1 MEKII
6 GRKKEISELE
16 RLYASK
22 KPEFV
27 VVYGRRRIGKTFLVR
42 NLFEERILFLHTA
55 LSPSEFAK
63 KELNDY
69 QLQAFY
75 NTLQNSGCDME
86 QAPKDWFEAFMYLR
100 KFIESKHQELEGRQL
115 VFIDELPWMDVKGS
129 GFVTAFEHFWN
140 SWASAQDYL
149 MLVVC
154 GSATTWINDKLLNNY
169 GGLYGRI
176 TAEIR
181 LAPFSLHECEQYLE
195 SRNIV
200 MNRYDQIQCYM
211 IMGGIPYYL
220 SLMNP
225 GMSLAQNIDSLFF
238 TQKGRLSL
246 ELDRLINSLY
256 SSPQAY
262 AKVLRLLSTKR
273 EGFTRKEI
281 SESTGLSYGGGL
293 TEVLNGLEASSFVE
307 SYTYY
312 NGSKRNIHY
321 RLIDGFVLFY
331 MTFVDGKTG
340 ISPTFWS
347 DSQLLPSLQSWR
359 GFSFEGVCLTH
370 ISSIKRALGID
381 GVRTTQAPWRSK
393 DTDPG
398 AQIDLVIDRA
408 DRVVNLCEMK
418 FSISDFEV
426 SKKYEGELR
435 HKLDT
440 FIKETKCRKSVHTT
454 LVTTY
459 GIKKNIYSNFFQ
471 KVITMDDLFSS

>member
-1 MEKII
+1 
-6 GRKKEISELE
+6 
-16 RLYASK
+16 
-22 KPEFV
+22 
-27 VVYGRRRIGKTFLVR
+27 
-42 NLFEERILFLHTA
+42 
-55 LSPSEFAK
+55 
-63 KELNDY
+63 
-69 QLQAFY
+69 
-75 NTLQNSGCDME
+75 
-86 QAPKDWFEAFMYLR
+86 
-100 KFIESKHQELEGRQL
+100 
-115 VFIDELPWMDVKGS
+115 
-129 GFVTAFEHFWN
+129 
-140 SWASAQDYL
+140 
-149 MLVVC
+149 
-154 GSATTWINDKLLNNY
+154 
-169 GGLYGRI
+169 
-176 TAEIR
+176 
-181 LAPFSLHECEQYLE
+181 
-195 SRNIV
+195 
-200 MNRYDQIQCYM
+200 
-211 IMGGIPYYL
+211 
-220 SLMNP
+220 
-225 GMSLAQNIDSLFF
+225 
-238 TQKGRLSL
+238 
-246 ELDRLINSLY
+246 
-256 SSPQAY
+256 
-262 AKVLRLLSTKR
+262 VLRLLSTKR

-321 RLIDGFVLFY
+321 RLVDGFVLFY

-370 ISSIKRALGID
+370 IFSIKRALGID